1 VLLLVVVMKGL
12 REHGEREKERESTM
26 QNEGECLPRIKR
38 E

>member
-12 REHGEREKERESTM
+12 REHGEREKEREKRIGKG
-26 QNEGECLPRIKR
+26 EGIDE